1 MVGYAEFRSFEDFKY
16 LNKEDLEVAINYIC
30 LQMNNPG
37 IGYKYFY
44 DMYSYAT
51 KCRIVLQKKKQYV
64 KLGEAVCNG
73 KVVNFLEDEKH
84 KKCSC
89 GSVYFNV
96 VF

>member
-1 MVGYAEFRSFEDFKY
+1 MVGYTEFRSFENFKY
-16 LNKEDLEVAINYIC
+16 LNKEDLEVAIDYIC

-37 IGYKYFY
+37 IGYKYYY

-51 KCRIVLQKKKQYV
+51 KCRIVLQKKQFA
-64 KLGEAVCNG
+64 KLGEVVCQG

-84 KKCSC
+84 KNCSC

>member
-16 LNKEDLEVAINYIC
+16 LNKEDLEVVINYIC

-51 KCRIVLQKKKQYV
+51 KCRIVLQKK
-64 KLGEAVCNG
+64 N
-73 KVVNFLEDEKH
+73 
-84 KKCSC
+84 SM
-89 GSVYFNV
+89 
-96 VF
+96 

>member
-51 KCRIVLQKKKQYV
+51 KCRIVLQKK
-64 KLGEAVCNG
+64 N
-73 KVVNFLEDEKH
+73 
-84 KKCSC
+84 SM
-89 GSVYFNV
+89 
-96 VF
+96 